1 MGTLIQRH
9 QRFVLWIDAVASV
22 LVCPHDEIWVGQAV
36 DASGVQL
43 PFQANLRRRHLKLL
57 RQDGRYW
64 LQSAERA
71 DGSSGSGS
79 NGSGSNGSGSETVG
93 DTGGVPTLIAA
104 GSKIP
109 LSEGLGLRLRIPSPL
124 TSTAVLDYLGPLR
137 SVPRTDFAVLMA
149 QACLLG
155 SSSQHHILIPELNQ
169 ATLFYQGGDLSLR
182 CEQPMSIHGEA
193 VPTVVKLRDGDRVES
208 ADFALTLEVL

>member
-22 LVCPHDEIWVGQAV
+22 LVCPQEEIWVGQAL

-43 PFQANLRRRHLKLL
+43 PFQASLRRRHLKLV

-64 LQSAERA
+64 LQFPERS
-71 DGSSGSGS
+71 DGASGSG
-79 NGSGSNGSGSETVG
+79 TVVVG
-93 DTGGVPTLIAA
+93 DTEDGLTLIAA
-104 GSKIP
+104 GSEIP

-182 CEQPMSIHGEA
+182 CEQPMTIHGEA
-193 VPTVVKLRDGDRVES
+193 VPTVTKLRDGDRVES

>member
-1 MGTLIQRH
+1 VNGCIFPCLTDRTGILIQRH
-9 QRFVLWIDAVASV
+9 QRFVLWIDSVASV
-22 LVCPHDEIWVGQAV
+22 LVCPQDEIWVGQAV
-36 DASGVQL
+36 DAAGVQL

-64 LQSAERA
+64 LQSPERA
-71 DGSSGSGS
+71 ASAGA
-79 NGSGSNGSGSETVG
+79 EAVG
-93 DTGGVPTLIAA
+93 DSEDGPTLVAA
-104 GSKIP
+104 GSEIP

-149 QACLLG
+149 QACLMG

-182 CEQPMSIHGEA
+182 CEQPMTVQGEA
-193 VPTVVKLRDGDRVES
+193 VPAVVKLRDGDRVES

>member
-22 LVCPHDEIWVGQAV
+22 LVCPHEEIWVGQAL

-43 PFQANLRRRHLKLL
+43 PFQASLRRRHLKLV

-64 LQSAERA
+64 LQFPERS
-71 DGSSGSGS
+71 DGASGSG
-79 NGSGSNGSGSETVG
+79 TVVVG
-93 DTGGVPTLIAA
+93 DTEDGLTLIAA
-104 GSKIP
+104 GSEIP

-182 CEQPMSIHGEA
+182 CEQPMTIHGEA
-193 VPTVVKLRDGDRVES
+193 VPTVTKLRDGDRVES